1 MSENTSDSRRLA
13 KNTAMLY
20 VRTLITMIIGLFTS
34 RILLDSLGIE
44 NYGIYN
50 VVGGFIAMFSVIT
63 GTLTATTQRYLNFEL
78 GKGNGNPQK
87 VFGACMCIH
96 FGLAIFMLLLFE
108 TFGLWFLN
116 TQLNIPSERFE
127 AASWCFQISVI
138 TSILGLFSTPYIG
151 VIVAHERMKAFAY
164 ISLQDAIVKLLI
176 CYLLYISPIDKLV
189 LYSLL
194 FAIVMV
200 WDQCLYVW
208 YCHKHFSEAHISI
221 VKDNALYKS
230 MFNFA
235 GMNFIGALAHILST
249 QGVNMIL
256 NIFFGVVVNAARGIA
271 IQVQSAISRF
281 VNDFMSAL
289 NPQITKEYAAN
300 NKEKSMELCFRG
312 AKFSFYLMTIL
323 ALPLIVRTPEILQLW
338 LKNYPDYSI
347 EFVRLTLATSMLG
360 VLSTPLI
367 TEILAT
373 GNLTSTT
380 WWIGGTRLLVLP
392 LVYVAFKYGG
402 SPIYAYYVVLIMDAV
417 LLFVRLAILDSITG
431 MTFLKMYIKNVI
443 PHISVVILISTI
455 LILGIHCILP
465 VGVVG
470 LLFFVFISVICTG
483 LAVVRFGLTKPE
495 RSVILSYVKNKI
507 KKS

>member
-1 MSENTSDSRRLA
+1 MSENTSDSKRLA

-20 VRTLITMIIGLFTS
+20 VRTLITMIIGLLTS

-78 GKGNGNPQK
+78 GKVNGNPQK

-96 FGLAIFMLLLFE
+96 FGLAILMLLLFE

-151 VIVAHERMKAFAY
+151 VIIAHERMKAFAY
-164 ISLQDAIVKLLI
+164 ISLQDAIAKLLI
-176 CYLLYISPIDKLV
+176 CYLLYISTIDKLV
-189 LYSLL
+189 LYSML
-194 FAIVMV
+194 FAVVMI

-249 QGVNMIL
+249 QGVNIIL

-289 NPQITKEYAAN
+289 SPQITKEYAAN

-323 ALPLIVRTPEILQLW
+323 ALPVIVRAPEILQLW
-338 LKNYPDYSI
+338 LKVYPDYSI

-360 VLSTPLI
+360 VLSTSLI

-380 WWIGGTRLLVLP
+380 WWIGGTRLLILP
-392 LVYVAFKYGG
+392 LVYIAFKFGG
-402 SPIYAYYVVLIMDAV
+402 SPIYAYYIVLVMDTL

-431 MTFLKMYIKNVI
+431 MTFMKMYIKNVFPQI
-443 PHISVVILISTI
+443 TAVILLSSI
-455 LILGIHCILP
+455 LVFGMHYVLP
-465 VGVVG
+465 VSVAG
-470 LLFFVFISVICTG
+470 LLVFALLSVICTG
-483 LAVVRFGLTKPE
+483 VIIVALGLTQSE
-495 RSVILSYVKNKI
+495 RVVILGYVKNKF
-507 KKS
+507 KKI